1 MKTVT
6 GRHQPVYFSRVLV
19 RERFTHT
26 ALFGYYLADLFEVL
40 VSRKLLIKWMGE
52 ESGVQ
57 GILLTWLVGLLMP
70 SGPYV
75 IFPVGTPRSSKKG

>member
-6 GRHQPVYFSRVLV
+6 GRHQPSYFSRVLV

-40 VSRKLLIKWMGE
+40 VSRKLLIKWMG
-52 ESGVQ
+52 GVRPAHRASCSR
-57 GILLTWLVGLLMP
+57 GW
-70 SGPYV
+70 
-75 IFPVGTPRSSKKG
+75 RAC